1 MTEPTETNHRRIRR
15 RRLTAVAVASLAL
28 IGGACG
34 SGGDA
39 DAVSRDEFATRV
51 NALCEAE
58 HEEVDKL
65 FTDFPEEPTPED
77 MKELVADFLLIIREY
92 RDDVKSV
99 GPPSGNE
106 DLYDEYV
113 TLLDD
118 AVSRYE
124 VASTDAAKA
133 EALFNEDDNRLSDI
147 EKRLDL
153 DVCASR

>member
-1 MTEPTETNHRRIRR
+1 MAA
-15 RRLTAVAVASLAL
+15 LAVATLAA

-34 SGGDA
+34 SGEDA
-39 DAVSRDEFATRV
+39 RAVSRDEFARRV

-58 HEEVDKL
+58 HEQVDKL
-65 FTDFPEEPTPED
+65 FTDFPEEPTPEH
-77 MKELVADFLLIIREY
+77 MKELVGDFLPIIRQY

-106 DLYDEYV
+106 DLYEDYV

-124 VASTDAAKA
+124 TASKDASKA
-133 EALFNEDDNRLSDI
+133 EALFNEDDDRLSEI
-147 EKRLDL
+147 EKRLGL